1 MTILYDST
9 NMSRLVTILWYNLIQ
24 FYKSQTCLDLS
35 QAIRWWNTLK
45 FEQMADEMFH
55 DKAIPWIAASKWSD
69 QKSCSSYVMGLKLA
83 FLR

>member
-35 QAIRWWNTLK
+35 QTIRWWNTLK
-45 FEQMADEMFH
+45 FEQMADEMLRQSDSLDRFEQVER
-55 DKAIPWIAASKWSD
+55 SKS
-69 QKSCSSYVMGLKLA
+69 
-83 FLR
+83 